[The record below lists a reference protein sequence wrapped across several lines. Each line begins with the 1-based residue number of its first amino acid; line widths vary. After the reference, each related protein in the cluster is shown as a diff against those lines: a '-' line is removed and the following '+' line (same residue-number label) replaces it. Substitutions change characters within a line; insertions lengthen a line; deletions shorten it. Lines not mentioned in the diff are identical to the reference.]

1 MSAPLP
7 ESALRLGFDYRA
19 ALHNREGIGRAQR
32 ESLSALLAL
41 LQRQEPQ
48 TRVSVLAAT
57 WRAPSVDRAQRLEA
71 QQVQRYLD
79 WRLPARWAYGLSRV
93 SGGVAR
99 WLGGLDLFQGLAT
112 QALWPGN
119 CAAVATL
126 FDLLFLEGPGRYLA
140 APAAARM
147 AKNLERTLPQV
158 TRLNVPS
165 HHVARS
171 VATRLG
177 WPLERIDVLPLGGDG
192 LRHVTPAP
200 CRLPTGPFVLTVGRI
215 DPRKNLL
222 VGLQAFERLLER
234 RTDLTW
240 LLAGPAGYG
249 AEHILERLSASPSA
263 GRIEWRQQVSDGE
276 LVSLYRHCSAFFFPS
291 LAEGFGLP
299 PLEARHQ
306 GAPVAASNRTS
317 LPEYLTDGGCRLADP
332 EDPVALS
339 QALEEALDLERRD
352 LPAYSGPTWE
362 GAAILHWA
370 ALKRALDPRESRGN
384 RGGS

>member
-1 MSAPLP
+1 MTHP
-7 ESALRLGFDYRA
+7 EPGSALRLGFDYRA

-32 ESLSALLAL
+32 ESLGALLDL

-57 WRAPSVDRAQRLEA
+57 WRAPRVDPSQRLDP
-71 QQVQRYLD
+71 QRVQRYLD
-79 WRLPARWAYGLSRV
+79 WRLPARWAYGLSRA

-112 QALWPGN
+112 QALWPGD
-119 CAAVATL
+119 CVAVATL

-140 APAAARM
+140 APAAGRM
-147 AKNLERTLPQV
+147 AQNLERMLPRV
-158 TRLNVPS
+158 RRLHVPS
-165 HHVARS
+165 RHVAHS
-171 VATRLG
+171 VATHLG

-192 LRHVTPAP
+192 LRHVAPSP
-200 CRLPTGPFVLTVGRI
+200 CRLPAGPFVLTVGRI

-234 RTDLTW
+234 RPGLTW

-249 AEHILERLSASPSA
+249 AEEILPRLFAGPHA
-263 GRIEWRQQVSDGE
+263 GRIQWRQQVSDGE
-276 LVSLYRHCSAFFFPS
+276 LVSLYRACSAFFFPS

-306 GAPVAASNRTS
+306 GAPVAASNSTS

-332 EDPVALS
+332 QDATALCE
-339 QALEEALDLERRD
+339 ALEQALDLKRED
-352 LPAYSGPTWE
+352 LPAYSGPTWAQ
-362 GAAILHWA
+362 AAELHWA
-370 ALKRALDPRESRGN
+370 ALRRALTT
-384 RGGS
+384 